1 MIKEFFE
8 IGKEAPE
15 KIHIDICDKDMPDRG
30 DLYDSIIRAVTSA
43 FYRLFNTKELYKIT
57 VDIRLEKRFTKTK
70 KEEET
75 KDEKDKVSD
84 GIKAEEKSGTIES
97 SVVNSGNNGSGSG
110 ASKYHNGYS
119 DKKKD

>member
-57 VDIRLEKRFTKTK
+57 VDIRLEKRFVKTK
-70 KEEET
+70 KEENT
-75 KDEKDKVSD
+75 NDDKAESKTD

-97 SVVNSGNNGSGSG
+97 STSTNQTNQSG
-110 ASKYHNGYS
+110 ASKYHNAGN
-119 DKKKD
+119 DRK

>member
-15 KIHIDICDKDMPDRG
+15 KIHIDITDKDMPERG

-70 KEEET
+70 KEENT
-75 KDEKDKVSD
+75 VDDKAESKTD

-97 SVVNSGNNGSGSG
+97 PISNNQTNQSG
-110 ASKYHNGYS
+110 ASKYHNAGN
-119 DKKKD
+119 DRK

>member
-70 KEEET
+70 KEENT
-75 KDEKDKVSD
+75 VDDKAESKTD

-97 SVVNSGNNGSGSG
+97 SVATSGNGSGSG

>member
-75 KDEKDKVSD
+75 KDEKDKISD
-84 GIKAEEKSGTIES
+84 GIKAEEKFGTIES
-97 SVVNSGNNGSGSG
+97 SVSSGSG

>member
-15 KIHIDICDKDMPDRG
+15 KIHIDITDKDMPERG

-70 KEEET
+70 KEET
-75 KDEKDKVSD
+75 TDDDKAESKTD

-97 SVVNSGNNGSGSG
+97 SVVNSGSG

-119 DKKKD
+119 DNKKKE

>member
-75 KDEKDKVSD
+75 KDEKDKVGD

-97 SVVNSGNNGSGSG
+97 VVSSGNNGSGSG

-119 DKKKD
+119 DSKKKE

>member
-97 SVVNSGNNGSGSG
+97 PISTNQHNQSG
-110 ASKYHNGYS
+110 ASKYHNAGN
-119 DKKKD
+119 DRK

>member
-70 KEEET
+70 KEENT
-75 KDEKDKVSD
+75 VDDKAESKTD

-97 SVVNSGNNGSGSG
+97 SAVSSGNGSGSG